1 MRLLAMQ
8 SKCTF
13 EDTVALLEEDIDV
26 VVQASRETKGSGKFR
41 NLLGI
46 ILKLGNELNKGTAK
60 GSASGFK
67 VSEGGGLRRV
77 GQP

>member
-1 MRLLAMQ
+1 MQ

-46 ILKLGNELNKGTAK
+46 IRFMTQCKPSDSKSIFACSSFVGTQ
-60 GSASGFK
+60 
-67 VSEGGGLRRV
+67 R
-77 GQP
+77 